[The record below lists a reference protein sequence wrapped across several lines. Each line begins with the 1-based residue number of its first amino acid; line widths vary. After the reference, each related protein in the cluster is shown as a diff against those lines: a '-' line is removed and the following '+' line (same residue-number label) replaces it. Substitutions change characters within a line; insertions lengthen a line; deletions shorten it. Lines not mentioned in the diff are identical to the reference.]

1 MNYATIKYCD
11 IANGTG
17 VRTSLFVS
25 GCRRHCPECFNAVAW
40 DFGYGLPF
48 DKAVRN
54 EILGSLAP
62 DYIDGLSLLGGEP
75 FEPENQR
82 ALVPFLHEVRVLYPH
97 KTIWCYTG
105 NVYETELLQPSHAR
119 CEVTD
124 EMLSLIDVLVDGEFI
139 PAQHDISLRF
149 RGSSN
154 QRIIDL
160 NATRAA
166 VEEVARHL
174 AGHGLR
180 HGRDALGRHAV
191 VPGHG
196 QHQGRAH
203 AQGRDP
209 ACHGIQAPAQFFQ
222 TPQTAARLGQVVQ
235 MGLGLLQQGAFQGTD
250 KEARQGGHFHSLT
263 IYGNL
268 FHVFCVT
275 SCPARR
281 KHGPSLPV

>member
-149 RGSSN
+149 RGSGN

-235 MGLGLLQQGAFQGTD
+235 MGLGLLQQGAFQWTD

>member
-1 MNYATIKYCD
+1 MNYAEIKKND
-11 IANGTG
+11 IANGEG

-25 GCRRHCPECFNAVAW
+25 GCRNRCKNCFNAVTW
-40 DFGYGLPF
+40 DFLYGKPF
-48 DKAVRN
+48 DQAVEDDIIEATRPRW
-54 EILGSLAP
+54 IS
-62 DYIDGLSLLGGEP
+62 GLSLLGGEP

-149 RGSSN
+149 RGSGN

-166 VEEVARHL
+166 
-174 AGHGLR
+174 GHTVLWQ
-180 HGRDALGRHAV
+180 D
-191 VPGHG
+191 
-196 QHQGRAH
+196 
-203 AQGRDP
+203 DP
-209 ACHGIQAPAQFFQ
+209 
-222 TPQTAARLGQVVQ
+222 
-235 MGLGLLQQGAFQGTD
+235 
-250 KEARQGGHFHSLT
+250 
-263 IYGNL
+263 L
-268 FHVFCVT
+268 FADH
-275 SCPARR
+275 
-281 KHGPSLPV
+281 KM